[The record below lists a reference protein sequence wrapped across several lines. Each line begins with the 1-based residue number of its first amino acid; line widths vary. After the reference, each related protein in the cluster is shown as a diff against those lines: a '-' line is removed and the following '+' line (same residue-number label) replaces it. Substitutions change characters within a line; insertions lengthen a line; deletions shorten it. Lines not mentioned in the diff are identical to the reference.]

1 MVVLDRDCEGGDP
14 DRCAEIN
21 GQTVYIS
28 DYTLLD
34 FASEEL
40 AMTDALRAHAA
51 ELEAG
56 GA

>member
-51 ELEAG
+51 EFEAG
-56 GA
+56 GT